1 MQSVKRPEPFI
12 VGLTGGIGSGKSAVA
27 DRFALRG
34 VTIVDTDGI
43 AHELTASGGAAIAP
57 IRAAFGDSAIDDSG
71 AMGRKVMRDLVFA
84 DPDARRRLEAIL
96 HPMIRNESD
105 RRCRAATSA
114 YVILAVP
121 LLIESGTYRERCNRI
136 CVVDCPVETQISR
149 VKARNNLDEG
159 QIRAIIASQASREDR
174 LAAADDV
181 IDNSGDLAALDDQIE
196 RLHASYLQA
205 ASSAV

>member
-1 MQSVKRPEPFI
+1 MQSVTRPGPFI

-57 IRAAFGDSAIDDSG
+57 IRADFGDTAIDVSG
-71 AMGRKVMRDLVFA
+71 AMDRKAMRDLVFA
-84 DPDARRRLEAIL
+84 DPDARQRLEAIL
-96 HPMIRNESD
+96 HPMIRDESD

-136 CVVDCPVETQISR
+136 CVVDCPVETQIAR
-149 VKARNNLDEG
+149 VKTRSNLDEH
-159 QIRAIIASQASREDR
+159 QIRAIIAAQTSREDR

-181 IDNSGDLAALDDQIE
+181 IDNSGDLSALDDQVEI
-196 RLHASYLQA
+196 LHASYLQA
-205 ASSAV
+205 ASSAA

>member
-1 MQSVKRPEPFI
+1 MQSVTRRGRFI

-34 VTIVDTDGI
+34 ATIVDTDGI

-57 IRAAFGDSAIDDSG
+57 IRAEFGDTAIDGSG
-71 AMGRKVMRDLVFA
+71 AMDRKAMRDLVFA

-96 HPMIRNESD
+96 HPMIRDVSD

-121 LLIESGTYRERCNRI
+121 LLIESGTYRARCNRI
-136 CVVDCPVETQISR
+136 CVVDCPVATQIAR
-149 VKARNNLDEG
+149 VKTRNNLDEH
-159 QIRAIIASQASREDR
+159 QIRAIIAAQTSREDR

-181 IDNSGDLAALDDQIE
+181 IDNSGDLAALDHQVEI
-196 RLHASYLQA
+196 LHASYLQA
-205 ASSAV
+205 ASSAA

>member
-1 MQSVKRPEPFI
+1 MQSVSRPHPFI

-43 AHELTASGGAAIAP
+43 AHELTASGGTAIAA
-57 IRAAFGDSAIDDSG
+57 IRAAFGDTVIDGSG
-71 AMGRKVMRDLVFA
+71 AMDRKAMRDLVFA

-96 HPMIRNESD
+96 HPMIRDESD
-105 RRCRAATSA
+105 RRCRMATSA

-121 LLIESGTYRERCNRI
+121 LLIESGSYRERCNRI

-149 VKARNNLDEG
+149 VRTRNNLDER
-159 QIRAIIASQASREDR
+159 QIRTIIASQASREDR

-181 IDNSGDLAALDDQIE
+181 IDNSADLAALDDQIE
-196 RLHASYLQA
+196 TLHASYVQA
-205 ASSAV
+205 AASAA

>member
-1 MQSVKRPEPFI
+1 MQSVTRPGPFI

-57 IRAAFGDSAIDDSG
+57 IRADFGDTAIDVSG
-71 AMGRKVMRDLVFA
+71 AMDRKAMRDLVFA
-84 DPDARRRLEAIL
+84 DPDARQRLEAIL
-96 HPMIRNESD
+96 HPMIRDESD

-136 CVVDCPVETQISR
+136 CVVDCPVETQIAR
-149 VKARNNLDEG
+149 VKTRSNLDEH
-159 QIRAIIASQASREDR
+159 QIRAIIAAQTSREDR

-181 IDNSGDLAALDDQIE
+181 IDNSGDLSVLDDQVEI
-196 RLHASYLQA
+196 LHASYLQA
-205 ASSAV
+205 ASSAA

>member
-1 MQSVKRPEPFI
+1 MQSVTRPGPFI

-43 AHELTASGGAAIAP
+43 AHELAASGGAAIAP
-57 IRAAFGDSAIDDSG
+57 IRADFGDTAIDVSG
-71 AMGRKVMRDLVFA
+71 AMDRKAMRDLVFA
-84 DPDARRRLEAIL
+84 DPDARQRLEAIL
-96 HPMIRNESD
+96 HPMIRDESD

-121 LLIESGTYRERCNRI
+121 LLIESGTFRERCNRI
-136 CVVDCPVETQISR
+136 CVVDCPVETQIAR
-149 VKARNNLDEG
+149 VKTRSNLDEH
-159 QIRAIIASQASREDR
+159 QIRAIIAAQTSREDR

-181 IDNSGDLAALDDQIE
+181 IDNSGDLSALDDQVEI
-196 RLHASYLQA
+196 LHASYLQA
-205 ASSAV
+205 ASSAA

>member
-1 MQSVKRPEPFI
+1 
-12 VGLTGGIGSGKSAVA
+12 LTGGIGSGKSAVA

-57 IRAAFGDSAIDDSG
+57 IRADFGDTAIDVSG
-71 AMGRKVMRDLVFA
+71 AMDRKAMRDLVFA
-84 DPDARRRLEAIL
+84 DPDARQRLEAIL
-96 HPMIRNESD
+96 HPMIRDESD

-136 CVVDCPVETQISR
+136 CVVDCPVETQIAR
-149 VKARNNLDEG
+149 VKTRSNLDEH
-159 QIRAIIASQASREDR
+159 QIRAIIAAQTSREDR

-181 IDNSGDLAALDDQIE
+181 IDNSGDLSVLDDQVEI
-196 RLHASYLQA
+196 LHASYLQA
-205 ASSAV
+205 ASSAA